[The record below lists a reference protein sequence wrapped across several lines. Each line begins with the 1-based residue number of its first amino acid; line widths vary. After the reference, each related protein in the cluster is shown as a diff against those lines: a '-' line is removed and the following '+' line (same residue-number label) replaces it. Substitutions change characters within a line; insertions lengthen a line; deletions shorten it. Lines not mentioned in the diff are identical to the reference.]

1 MPKLALLM
9 KSLFIDILSAL
20 LLLIFLFSCNKSQDT
35 IATTVGDLK
44 INLIT
49 PNASPGIN
57 NYETIISEPAGKIL
71 LDTISPPNT
80 DIVATLKTNAT
91 LVDIT
96 NVYFDSYGIT
106 YNVVTYKAVDPST
119 WTSIYSGSYH
129 APVGGS
135 PSNVPAEMFFTN
147 IPSGN
152 SILFSNCTAEPP
164 NSFTIDVLAKTLDV
178 SYHLHASNYAYAIW
192 PNEKRYTM
200 QIPKDPHDTIDCS
213 NPDTTKELAL
223 THSPL
228 YDFYHSRL
236 IGILDTTDF
245 TRSLFLYDNYLN
257 PLFTLPELLYPEKN
271 IQKYELMTEWLSGNN
286 ENIAAYSY
294 GDKPDGRIDY
304 PDNSMYSI
312 TSILNNHF
320 SVDFKSVRPSYYT
333 TNWQAGNIVW
343 TIYASPDS
351 AVLDPLGIL
360 SVQKSSILQ
369 GQSLGALKL
378 LSFQFENVQGF
389 DYQGY
394 LSYTCN
400 PALLKTKRVTNAV
413 SYSKK
418 F

>member
-1 MPKLALLM
+1 M
-9 KSLFIDILSAL
+9 KSLFINILFVL
-20 LLLIFLFSCNKSQDT
+20 LLFIFLFSCNKSQDT
-35 IATTVGDLK
+35 IATTVGNLK
-44 INLIT
+44 INLTT
-49 PNASPGIN
+49 PTTAPGVS
-57 NYETIISEPAGKIL
+57 NYEIIISESAGKIL

-80 DIVATLKTNAT
+80 DIVASLKTNAN

-96 NVYFDSYGIT
+96 NVYFDSYANS

-192 PNEKRYTM
+192 PNEKRYSM
-200 QIPKDPHDTIDCS
+200 HIPQGPHDTIDCT
-213 NPDTTKELAL
+213 NLDTTKELAL

-245 TRSLFLYDNYLN
+245 TRSLFLYDNYLT

-294 GDKPDGRIDY
+294 GDKPDGHIDY
-304 PDNSMYSI
+304 PDNTMYSI

-320 SVDFKSVRPSYYT
+320 SVDFKSVRPSYYN

-343 TIYASPDS
+343 TLYASPDS

-360 SVQKSSILQ
+360 SAQKSRILQ

-418 F
+418 FQ